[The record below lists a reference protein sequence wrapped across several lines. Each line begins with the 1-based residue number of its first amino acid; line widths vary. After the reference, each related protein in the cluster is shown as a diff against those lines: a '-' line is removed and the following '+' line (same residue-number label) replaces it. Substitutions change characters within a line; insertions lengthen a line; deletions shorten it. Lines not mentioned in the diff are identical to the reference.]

1 MYKHLTKLGDLKMVR
16 SMTGYGRYQQI
27 VGNRDILVEIRS
39 VNYRYFEFS
48 CRIPRNMGYLEEKLK
63 RLIKENVSRGK
74 IEVLVTIN
82 NVDGKDETISVNMGV
97 AQGYIDALRSA
108 NDTFKLPDDLTL
120 SQLSRFPDVFTVIK
134 TIDDENEIWDAVK
147 LVAEKSLEKFVAMK
161 SIEGEKM
168 FNDVLS
174 KLDTIESMVGVVE
187 VASPQTVE
195 NYRKRLYDKL
205 SEVLESK
212 DIDESRIVT
221 ECALLSEKLAVD
233 EETVRLRSHISQFRE
248 LLNST
253 EPVGRKLD
261 FLIQEMNREVNTTGS
276 KAQDIT
282 ITKTVVD
289 MKSELEKIREQI
301 QNIE

>member
-1 MYKHLTKLGDLKMVR
+1 MVR

-174 KLDTIESMVGVVE
+174 KLDAIESMVGVVE

>member
-1 MYKHLTKLGDLKMVR
+1 
-16 SMTGYGRYQQI
+16 MTGYGRYQQI

-120 SQLSRFPDVFTVIK
+120 SQLARFPDVFTVIK

-161 SIEGEKM
+161 TIEGEKM

-187 VASPQTVE
+187 VASPQTIE

-221 ECALLSEKLAVD
+221 ECAILSEKLAVD

-248 LLNST
+248 LLNSN